1 MKRQRGGYAIG
12 VDVGGSHSC
21 AAVIDLSSGKIAGSP
36 CEVPLDSRAGAREI
50 VTVLAGNIAGALE
63 TSGVG
68 QVSGAGLAFPGPFD
82 YGRGISEV
90 HGVGKY
96 DRIYGLD
103 VSLSLFSC
111 LQDRGVK
118 DFRFVNDASAFALG
132 ESAAGSGKG
141 AGRMVAITL
150 GTGVGSGFVADG
162 KLVDEGE
169 GIPPFGWVYCLP
181 FEDGIADDAFSTRW
195 ICRRYLELSGKHV
208 QGAKEVAGRCREGEF
223 CAIGL
228 FNEYGRRLA
237 QFVSPVLA
245 RFKADVLVLG
255 GNISKAYGFFGPA
268 LEKGLAEAGCRTPVR
283 TSALFDRA
291 ALVGAASLFD

>member
-1 MKRQRGGYAIG
+1 MKQQQGGYAIG

-36 CEVPLDSRAGAREI
+36 CEVPLDGRAGAREI

-63 TSGVG
+63 SSGVG

-141 AGRMVAITL
+141 AGR
-150 GTGVGSGFVADG
+150 
-162 KLVDEGE
+162 
-169 GIPPFGWVYCLP
+169 
-181 FEDGIADDAFSTRW
+181 
-195 ICRRYLELSGKHV
+195 
-208 QGAKEVAGRCREGEF
+208 CREGES